1 MCEHVDSYFRATLA
15 RKALTEALQKSL
27 ERKALRRLTYTL
39 SPYVSLDAVAQL
51 VEQRTFGP
59 KVAGSN
65 PVRGVP
71 LTR

>member
-1 MCEHVDSYFRATLA
+1 MYEHVDSYFRATLA
-15 RKALTEALQKSL
+15 RKALRKALQKL
-27 ERKALRRLTYTL
+27 AHTV
-39 SPYVSLDAVAQL
+39 SPCADLDAIAQL
-51 VEQRTFGP
+51 VEQRTFSS